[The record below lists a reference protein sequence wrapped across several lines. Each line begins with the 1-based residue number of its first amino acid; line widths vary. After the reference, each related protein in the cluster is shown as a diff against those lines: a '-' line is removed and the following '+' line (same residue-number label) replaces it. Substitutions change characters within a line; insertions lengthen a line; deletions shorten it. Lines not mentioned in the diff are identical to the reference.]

1 MDRITNES
9 NLWLQALKLED
20 EGNHLDAFKVYL
32 QDSKLSLQQKSFLS
46 AALSCSCA
54 ANCIAN
60 AGNPMAA
67 RKLYHQAGQ
76 IYESNGDHVI
86 GNSVREALWS
96 YQEAYEY
103 FTLACENFYAQNV
116 YGKFV
121 SLAKKVNPFFG
132 EKEAMDSLRM
142 RKLELDSNPTSKIIM
157 QASADVDREISNFLN
172 EIKINLGD
180 MVSDNK
186 DPSNVTRSG
195 GKDNEKSI
203 AN

>member
-20 EGNHLDAFKVYL
+20 EGNYIEAFKVYL
-32 QDSKLSLQQKSFLS
+32 KDSKLSLQQKSFSS

-60 AGNPMAA
+60 TGNPMAA
-67 RKLYHQAGQ
+67 RKLYHQAGK
-76 IYESNGDHVI
+76 IYENNGDHVI

-96 YQEAYEY
+96 YQEAYDY

-116 YGKFV
+116 CEKFV
-121 SLAKKVNPFFG
+121 SLSKKVNPFFG
-132 EKEAMDSLRM
+132 EKEALDSLMM
-142 RKLELDSNPTSKIIM
+142 RKLELDSNPPSKIIM
-157 QASADVDREISNFLN
+157 QVSADIDAEISDFLN
-172 EIKINLGD
+172 EIKTNLND
-180 MVSDNK
+180 MVSDNE
-186 DPSNVTRSG
+186 DPNVTKSG
-195 GKDNEKSI
+195 GKSFEKSI